1 MKTTKAKPKAA
12 RARKLGSKKSAK
24 AKTSARRKEQIP
36 SIFEPLTNNQAP
48 NHRVESEPFD
58 PSKFDP
64 LAPIPEEV
72 LKEFEGITFL
82 KPPGKP
88 DKVARDIIR
97 AMREYFRE
105 ERAAARK
112 AKASKRGKKASTSG
126 KDEAP
131 SVSRNPSSPKKPKTR
146 QDVAG

>member
-1 MKTTKAKPKAA
+1 MKTVKTKTQVA
-12 RARKLGSKKSAK
+12 RSRKSGTQKSAGT
-24 AKTSARRKEQIP
+24 KTSARRKEQKL
-36 SIFEPLTNNQAP
+36 SSAEPITIRQAP
-48 NHRVESEPFD
+48 DRPVESEPFD
-58 PSKFDP
+58 PSKIDP

-88 DKVARDIIR
+88 DKVARDSIR
-97 AMREYFRE
+97 AIREYFRE

-112 AKASKRGKKASTSG
+112 AKAAERRKASTSG
-126 KDEAP
+126 ENEVSSAP
-131 SVSRNPSSPKKPKTR
+131 HKTSSLKKPKTR